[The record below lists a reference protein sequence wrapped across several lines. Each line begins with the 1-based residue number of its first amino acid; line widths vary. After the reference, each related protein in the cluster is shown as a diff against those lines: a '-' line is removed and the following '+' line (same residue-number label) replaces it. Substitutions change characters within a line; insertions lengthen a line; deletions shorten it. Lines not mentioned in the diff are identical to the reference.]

1 MERQKSNIGS
11 FMKGI
16 LLGGILGGMV
26 ALFAAPRPGTETR
39 RLLRDKGE
47 QMREKTMQ
55 TLENAREQVD
65 SVVTDT
71 RQRADNIVQ
80 RLGVQTGSQ
89 AH

>member
-39 RLLRDKGE
+39 RLLRDKSE

-55 TLENAREQVD
+55 TIENAREQVD

-89 AH
+89 TR